1 MNEIFVLVV
10 DKNKNKED
18 SSYRITE
25 FMNVC
30 IYFNVK
36 NFLSCKRIKFLA
48 CFFHIFFFEGGGV
61 GGDSCHP
68 YIHLCNCCL
77 ILKCRKRS

>member
-1 MNEIFVLVV
+1 
-10 DKNKNKED
+10 
-18 SSYRITE
+18 
-25 FMNVC
+25 
-30 IYFNVK
+30 
-36 NFLSCKRIKFLA
+36 
-48 CFFHIFFFEGGGV
+48 V